1 VANAAVNAG
10 VFEIEQMGDTII
22 VVPAIDL
29 RELDY
34 QRIEEGAA
42 QILHL
47 LNGSAIKNVVMDFH
61 KTDYYGST
69 ALGFFVKLW
78 KRVRKQ
84 NGRMAFCNVSHH
96 EREILE
102 LTNLD
107 RSWPICSSRTEAL
120 RSIRG

>member
-10 VFEIEQMGDTII
+10 VFEIGQVGDTII
-22 VVPAIDL
+22 IVPAIDL
-29 RELDY
+29 RELEY

-42 QILHL
+42 KILHL
-47 LNGSAIKNVVMDFH
+47 LNASDIKNVVMDFH

-84 NGRMAFCNVSHH
+84 NRRMAFCNVSDH